1 MDEFIFSRYIQHEAL
16 GNDEYRKNN
25 LDSVGKGAGERVVC
39 ERVVCERV
47 VVESLRLMAVALFT
61 FDPVL

>member
-39 ERVVCERV
+39 ERVV
-47 VVESLRLMAVALFT
+47 VESLRLMAVALFA